1 MVLYSRDRLT
11 WTLAATACEK
21 DDTTLVDQAFSK
33 ASQLDDISEVE
44 LLHEFCALAV
54 EKNATNALTHLIK
67 QGANVKALKSREVA
81 WRSPRTKPI
90 LEILFAHGWDIN
102 ARNDLGHSSSDPE
115 PFMWSVVK
123 DIDLVT
129 WCLEHGASVFPRDQ
143 EPLRDDIIT
152 MSHRKCQQVLEKA
165 AQSATVATFELLR
178 SKGAPLGWRPLHFA
192 IETTTHYQADRG
204 EEANRGEEEDKKA
217 KESARNY
224 EERMAM
230 VRHLVDVV
238 GIDVNAPDQPP
249 GRELGG
255 FWGTP
260 ICYIAKSYGLDTD
273 TRELAW
279 FLLDRGADPT
289 PALDIAKSTEHVK
302 FIADVEAWRA
312 KQPDR
317 RKCCALQ

>member
-1 MVLYSRDRLT
+1 MGLYASDRPT

-21 DDTTLVDQAFSK
+21 DDTTLVDQAFLK
-33 ASQLDDISEVE
+33 ASQVDGLTERK
-44 LLHEFCALAV
+44 LLHEFCAIAV
-54 EKNATNALTHLIK
+54 EKNATNTLLHLIK
-67 QGANVKALKSREVA
+67 RGTKVTSLTTREIA

-90 LEILFAHGWDIN
+90 LEILFAGGWDIN
-102 ARNDLGHSSSDPE
+102 ARDCHGQASNPPE
-115 PFMWSVVK
+115 PFMWSVLE
-123 DIDLVT
+123 DIELVT

-143 EPLRDDIIT
+143 EPLRKDKIT
-152 MSHRKCQQVLEKA
+152 MSQLQCKQVLEKA
-165 AQSATVATFELLR
+165 AYSATVATFELLR

-192 IETTTHYQADRG
+192 IETATNYQADRG
-204 EEANRGEEEDKKA
+204 EEANRGKEEDKKA
-217 KESARNY
+217 KESARKY

-238 GIDVNAPDQPP
+238 GIDVNAPDEPP

-273 TRELAW
+273 TRELVW

-289 PALDIAKSTEHVK
+289 PGLDIAKSTEHDK

-312 KQPDR
+312 KQADR
-317 RKCCALQ
+317 RKCCAIQ

>member
-1 MVLYSRDRLT
+1 MGLYFSDRPT
-11 WTLAATACEK
+11 WTLVATACEK
-21 DDTTLVDQAFSK
+21 DDTTLVDQAFLK
-33 ASQLDDISEVE
+33 ASQVDGVNEQK
-44 LLHEFCALAV
+44 LLNEFCALAV
-54 EKNATNALTHLIK
+54 EKNATNTLVHLIK
-67 QGANVKALKSREVA
+67 RGAKVTSLTSSQIA

-102 ARNDLGHSSSDPE
+102 ARDGPAHVSPPE
-115 PFMWSVVK
+115 PFMWSVVE
-123 DIDLVT
+123 DIELVT

-143 EPLRDDIIT
+143 EPLRKDKIT
-152 MSHRKCQQVLEKA
+152 MSQLRCQQVLEKA
-165 AQSATVATFELLR
+165 ASSATVATFELLR

-192 IETTTHYQADRG
+192 IESTTLYQADRG

-217 KESARNY
+217 KENPRNY

-249 GRELGG
+249 GKGLGG
-255 FWGTP
+255 YWGTP

-273 TRELAW
+273 TRELVW

-289 PALDIAKSTEHVK
+289 PGLDTAKFTKHDK
-302 FIADVEAWRA
+302 FIADVEAWRP
-312 KQPDR
+312 KQADH
-317 RKCCALQ
+317 RKCCAIQ